1 MTSVVV
7 IGSGLLAPAASNGHA
22 TGPRTIAEFDPAGYL
37 GMRGL
42 RPLSRASLLACVAA
56 ADALGHPGEPP
67 GEPERR
73 GVVLGTRWASLD
85 PLFEFEQTAAR
96 DGPSLVN
103 PAQFPNVVVNAHAG
117 YLGILFGLAGPNV
130 TVCSPGAGLEAIGRA
145 QDLLLLDRAD
155 YVLAGGVEALGE
167 PLLRGLERTSA
178 EPPGE
183 ASAFLLLAREGAAL
197 PPVAGLASYAS
208 APLPGRDGLIVEALE
223 LAALRPEEVK
233 SLWIA
238 GRAPARLRDLPV
250 PSRVGAGF
258 GGAAG
263 AMAAVAAGRAV
274 ARTSAPAVA
283 ASFPAEGTQSVL
295 VLTPA

>member
-7 IGSGLLAPAASNGHA
+7 IRSGSLAPAASNGHG
-22 TGPRTIAEFDPAGYL
+22 TGPRTIADFDPAGSL
-37 GMRGL
+37 RMRGL

-56 ADALGHPGEPP
+56 GAALGHPGEPP

-73 GVVLGTRWASLD
+73 AVVLGTRWASLD

-117 YLGILFGLAGPNV
+117 YLGILFGLAGPSV
-130 TVCSPGAGLEAIGRA
+130 TICGPGAGLEAIGRA
-145 QDLLLLDRAD
+145 RDLLLLDRAD
-155 YVLAGGVEALGE
+155 YALAGGVEALGE
-167 PLLRGLERTSA
+167 PLLRGLEQTAA

-183 ASAFLLLAREGAAL
+183 AAAFLLLAREEPGL
-197 PPVAGLASYAS
+197 PAVARLASYTS
-208 APLPGRDGLIVEALE
+208 APLPRSEGLIEQALE
-223 LAALRPEEVK
+223 LAALRPEDVRA
-233 SLWIA
+233 LWTA
-238 GRAPARLRDLPV
+238 GRAPARLRGLPG

-258 GGAAG
+258 GGAGG
-263 AMAAVAAGRAV
+263 AMAAVAAAHAV
-274 ARTSAPAVA
+274 AETSAPTVA
-283 ASFPAEGTQSVL
+283 ATFPPEGTQSVL